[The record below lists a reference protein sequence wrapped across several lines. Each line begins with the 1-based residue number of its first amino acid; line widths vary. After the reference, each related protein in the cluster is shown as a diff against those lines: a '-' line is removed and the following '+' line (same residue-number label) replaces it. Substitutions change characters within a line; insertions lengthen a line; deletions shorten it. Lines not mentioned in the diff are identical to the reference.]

1 MSADRMSFL
10 SYAGADAIVD
20 ACSAATRVHEPV
32 GTLHLLAARDFGMLN
47 NHLELRVLGEFGFG
61 GKLRVEHRSS
71 AWRVFADAYPE
82 DEAGGRFKATLSRLN
97 DDLAEIAETLVFEPE
112 GWCQRSSDGLT
123 HLILPG
129 TADDPNAV
137 YRPVCCGDGVTA
149 PGAPGV
155 EVPTC
160 MRCRISRA
168 VGAERWVFLH
178 DMERLL
184 AEVSVM
190 RTFPS
195 SRRGFAVEQRSR
207 IDAVLMSPRAG
218 IAAAAASGSRVFD
231 RVGMPPTGLVERFD
245 AYTRWEMGVFRAHGA
260 EYTVRFPMKR
270 QMLELIERGRDV
282 AGVEMDR

>member
-1 MSADRMSFL
+1 MSFL
-10 SYAGADAIVD
+10 SYAGADAVVA
-20 ACSAATRVHEPV
+20 ACQAVTRVHEPV
-32 GTLHLLAARDFGMLN
+32 GTLHLVAARDFGMLN

-71 AWRVFADAYPE
+71 VWRVFADAYSE
-82 DEAGGRFKATLSRLN
+82 DEASGRFRATLSRLN

-129 TADDPNAV
+129 TADDPDAV

-149 PGAPGV
+149 PGAPAV

-160 MRCRISRA
+160 MRCRVSRA

-184 AEVSVM
+184 GEVSVM

-195 SRRGFAVEQRSR
+195 SRRGFVVEQRSR
-207 IDAVLMSPRAG
+207 IDAVLVSPRAG
-218 IAAAAASGSRVFD
+218 IAAAAAAGSRVFG
-231 RVGMPPTGLVERFD
+231 RVGMPPAGLVDRFD

-270 QMLELIERGRDV
+270 QMLELIERGV
-282 AGVEMDR
+282 SLLSPEVPNV